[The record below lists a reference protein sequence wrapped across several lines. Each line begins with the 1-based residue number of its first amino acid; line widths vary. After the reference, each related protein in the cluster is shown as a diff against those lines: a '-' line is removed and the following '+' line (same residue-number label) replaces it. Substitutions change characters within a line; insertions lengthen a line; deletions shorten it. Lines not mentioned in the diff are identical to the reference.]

1 MKSFLKV
8 STVLLFVTLAWS
20 VHGQIALRGGVNYSN
35 ISIDGGD
42 IVTETD
48 SKSGLQGGIMLT
60 MGLGEKLAFR
70 PGAILSIKGYKL
82 NNENIDITYL
92 EIPASF
98 LFYFASS
105 RDGLYV
111 ELGPYVGAQLSNDL
125 EDLGGDLKTLD
136 FGANI
141 GVGIELGRV
150 GVGINY
156 GYGLGNIIDGD
167 VTTSAEAKNKNFGVF
182 AYIEF

>member
-1 MKSFLKV
+1 MKSLSNFSLL
-8 STVLLFVTLAWS
+8 LLFILIGWS
-20 VHGQIALRGGVNYSN
+20 LQGQLALRGGVNYSN

-48 SKSGLQGGIMLT
+48 SKSGLQGGVMLT

-82 NNENIDITYL
+82 NSENIDITYL
-92 EIPASF
+92 EFPASF

-136 FGANI
+136 FGANV

-156 GYGLGNIIDGD
+156 GYGLGNIVDGD
-167 VTTSAEAKNKNFGVF
+167 VNTSSEAKNKNFGLF
-182 AYIEF
+182 GYIEF